1 MDQYHRAVL
10 AAEDKFFGDCDT
22 GNVPVVLVFTKCDA
36 LLVQGIA
43 ALTPEETQ
51 LPQEERVAKG
61 QHNANMLLKENPTW
75 ERVQRM
81 KYPPK
86 ICVEL
91 KDLHK
96 FNEECILLLERTVVA
111 LDGEALQMLLV
122 TTQCTNM
129 MLCIEYALRRVLI
142 PFIDNRHERDGLL
155 TDSGQ
160 QELVEAIGSWFPNVK
175 VWNCLYGVNNK
186 MP

>member
-1 MDQYHRAVL
+1 MVVEDLFISIIWLTHPKRGIHDIENELVFRSNPNFVFHDSQGFEAGSIEEFEQMRHFVSDRAKTRFLKKRIHAIWYCIPMDQYHRAVL
-10 AAEDKFFGDCDT
+10 TAEEKFFGDCDT

-51 LPQEERVAKG
+51 LPQEEKVVKG
-61 QHNANMLLKENPTW
+61 QHNANMLLKENTTW

-91 KDLHK
+91 KGVCGYI
-96 FNEECILLLERTVVA
+96 FW
-111 LDGEALQMLLV
+111 
-122 TTQCTNM
+122 
-129 MLCIEYALRRVLI
+129 
-142 PFIDNRHERDGLL
+142 
-155 TDSGQ
+155 
-160 QELVEAIGSWFPNVK
+160 IG
-175 VWNCLYGVNNK
+175 WN
-186 MP
+186 